1 MERPGLKDASPRPF
15 QSARSTGPPG
25 PLLSLPPEAGE
36 RLRRRS
42 QPEWVPPMLAVLT
55 SEPFSR
61 EGWLFERKLDGERC
75 LAFRRGARLRL
86 LSRSGLMLNDTYP
99 ELVEA
104 LKAQVCD
111 EFVVDGEVVA
121 FEGRRTSFARLQQ
134 RMQLRAPEQA
144 RVTPVRVFYYLFDLL
159 FLDGWDTTELE
170 LRHRKSLLRRA
181 LTSRDPLRYLPH
193 RNAAGEAY
201 YLEACRR
208 GWEGLVA
215 KRGSAPYQSRRS
227 RDWLKLKCA
236 NQQEF
241 VIGGYTEPRG
251 SRIGFGALLVG
262 YYEDGLLRYAGKVGT
277 GFSDE
282 TLRDLAGRLAAL
294 ETGRPPFAS
303 SDLPRNGVHWVR
315 PELVAEIGFA
325 ELTRERKL
333 RHPRFLGLRRD
344 KPAREVS
351 LEEPTDRPL
360 TGRRYRLRPKTEDQ
374 GGEDRRPPRARRS
387 RDR

>member
-1 MERPGLKDASPRPF
+1 M
-15 QSARSTGPPG
+15 
-25 PLLSLPPEAGE
+25 
-36 RLRRRS
+36 
-42 QPEWVPPMLAVLT
+42 PPMLAVLR

-61 EGWLFERKLDGERC
+61 DGWLFERKLDGERC

-86 LSRSGLMLNDTYP
+86 LSRSGLLLNGTYP
-99 ELVEA
+99 DLVEA
-104 LKAQVCD
+104 LLAQVCD
-111 EFVVDGEVVA
+111 GFVADGEVVA

-134 RMQLRAPEQA
+134 RMQLRAPEQE
-144 RVTPVRVFYYLFDLL
+144 RVSAVRVFYYLFDLL
-159 FLDGWDTTELE
+159 YLEGWDLTELE

-181 LTSRDPLRYLPH
+181 LAFRDPLRYVLH
-193 RNAAGEAY
+193 RNADGEAY
-201 YLEACRR
+201 YLEACRQ
-208 GWEGLVA
+208 GWEGVIA
-215 KRGSAPYQSRRS
+215 KRASASYQSRRS

-277 GFSDE
+277 GYSEE

-294 ETGRPPFAS
+294 ETERAPFAS
-303 SDLPRNGVHWVR
+303 RNLPRSGVHWVR
-315 PELVAEIGFA
+315 PELVAEIGFT

-344 KPAREVS
+344 TPAREVV

-360 TGRRYRLRPKTEDQ
+360 IARRYRLLPKTKGQ
-374 GGEDRRPPRARRS
+374 GGEHSRRRR
-387 RDR
+387 